1 MLEITVGEAGEI
13 RLSGRF
19 DASQEAKATAFFNE
33 VQGGQVVDLSQLSYI
48 SSIGLGILLGTQK
61 RLVGATG
68 QGLKLVNLNP
78 HLMDIF
84 RYSGLCQIFQIE
96 A

>member
-1 MLEITVGEAGEI
+1 MLEISAGEGGEI

-19 DASQEAKATAFFNE
+19 DASQEATATAFFDGLTE
-33 VQGGQVVDLSQLSYI
+33 ARVIDMSQLSYI
-48 SSIGLGILLGTQK
+48 SSLGLGILLGTQK

-84 RYSGLCQIFQIE
+84 RYSGLCQIFQIDT
-96 A
+96 